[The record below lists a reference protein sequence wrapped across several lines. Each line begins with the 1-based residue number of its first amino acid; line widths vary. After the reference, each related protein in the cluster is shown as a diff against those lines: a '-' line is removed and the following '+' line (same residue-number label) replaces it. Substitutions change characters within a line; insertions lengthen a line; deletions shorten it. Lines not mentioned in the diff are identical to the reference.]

1 MPMGLTNAPAT
12 YQRLMEECLGDL
24 HLRICRIYLDDIII
38 FAKSFDEHQQ
48 RLEMVLQRLQECGI
62 KLSPS
67 KCAFCMKR
75 VKYVGHVVSEHGIEP
90 DDDKICKVQEWPTPT
105 KQEEVRKFL
114 GFVGYYR
121 KFIRDFSK
129 IARPLTDLIP
139 STTRSKT
146 TSKKTTKLPAWTWG
160 PAQEE
165 AFQTLKA
172 RLTSPPVL
180 AYPDFTFPFEV
191 HTDASSLGL
200 GAVLYQTENG
210 QQHVIA
216 YASRGLS
223 KSERNYPAHKLEFL
237 ALKWA
242 VTEKFHDYL
251 HSKRFTVVTDNN
263 PLTYVLTTAKLDA
276 TGHRWVA
283 ALAAFDFDVIYR
295 PGRNNIDGD
304 TLSRLPGLQ
313 QLNLSTDSVKSICQV
328 QQVHVPYVETLSM
341 NPEVLEPLHP
351 AHSIQTLDIH
361 SAQHEDPIISDW
373 IYFVYSQR
381 MPRSHELPSC
391 PDSTIFRKN
400 FDKFKLKDDLLYR
413 VITIDNDRLDQLVI
427 PPSLVTTVLQYAHD
441 RMGHPGRDKTSSFI
455 RDRFFW
461 PGMSYD
467 IDNWIKGCKPCL
479 LRKTPT
485 TDRAPLVSITTT
497 EPLELV
503 CMDFLQLETSKGGYP
518 YILVI
523 TDHFTK
529 YALAIPTRNTTART
543 TAEAFFNN
551 FIVHYGFPKRIH
563 SDQGPNFESK
573 LIKELC
579 TITGMEKSRTT
590 PYHPMCNGVTER
602 FNRTLLGMLGT
613 LTKEQK
619 SDWKKYLGPLVHAYN
634 SMRQDTTGQTPY
646 FLMFGRQPRLPI
658 DIAFGLRNNSS
669 QRQSMSSY
677 VSKMR
682 DRLQK
687 SYELAT
693 KATQKAQ
700 QRQKSHYDLRSR
712 GGKVEVDDLVLV
724 KIVAFD
730 GKHKLA
736 NKWEEE
742 PYRVLRQPNPD
753 VPVYEVQRE
762 SGEGRKRILHRNLLL
777 PLGHLNDLQS
787 LVPKPTPTPRKRKK
801 VSTGVQKDTSSLHV
815 DEPVPDTGRYDS
827 SSDESDSEI
836 LVLRPRQK
844 QQTQL
849 TTEEYHRD
857 HLGDDQ
863 RDTSGQAQETARDAS
878 DTTRDSVDVSSP
890 DTESST
896 PTSMTDTSQ
905 DVNTHDENDG
915 DDVHDDGDDDDGD
928 RDEDASTQEQPVD
941 DTRPE
946 RLDTGGRPVPARR
959 SSRQRQAP
967 PWMRDGQFV
976 MNMMCRAMM
985 DAYSYKE

>member
-1 MPMGLTNAPAT
+1 
-12 YQRLMEECLGDL
+12 
-24 HLRICRIYLDDIII
+24 
-38 FAKSFDEHQQ
+38 
-48 RLEMVLQRLQECGI
+48 
-62 KLSPS
+62 
-67 KCAFCMKR
+67 MKR

-90 DDDKICKVQEWPTPT
+90 DDDKISKVQEWPTPT

-180 AYPDFTFPFEV
+180 AYPDFTLPFEV

-242 VTEKFHDYL
+242 VTETFHDYL
-251 HSKRFTVVTDNN
+251 HCKRFTVVTDNN
-263 PLTYVLTTAKLDA
+263 PLTYVLTTARLDA

-351 AHSIQTLDIH
+351 AHNIQTLDIH
-361 SAQHEDPIISDW
+361 SAQHDDPIISDW
-373 IYFVYSQR
+373 IYFVNSRQ

-391 PDSTIFRKN
+391 PESTIFRKN
-400 FDKFKLKDDLLYR
+400 FEKFKLKDDILYR
-413 VITIDNDRLDQLVI
+413 EITIDNDRLDQLVI

-441 RMGHPGRDKTSSFI
+441 RMGHPCRDKTSSFI

-467 IDNWIKGCKPCL
+467 VDNWVKGCKRCL

-543 TAEAFFNN
+543 TAETFFNN

-602 FNRTLLGMLGT
+602 FNRTLLGKLGT

-619 SDWKKYLGPLVHAYN
+619 SDWKKFLGPLVHAYN

-712 GGKVEVDDLVLV
+712 GGKVEVGDLVLV

-762 SGEGRKRILHRNLLL
+762 SGEGRKRVLHRNLLL
-777 PLGHLNDLQS
+777 PIGHLNDLQS
-787 LVPKPTPTPRKRKK
+787 FVPKPTPAPRRKKK
-801 VSTGVQKDTSSLHV
+801 VSTGVKKDSTSVHL

-827 SSDESDSEI
+827 SSDESDTDVI
-836 LVLRPRQK
+836 LVRPRQK

-849 TTEEYHRD
+849 TTEDHRD

-863 RDTSGQAQETARDAS
+863 RDTSGQAEETVRDAS
-878 DTTRDSVDVSSP
+878 NTMADSVDVSSP
-890 DTESST
+890 DAENST
-896 PTSMTDTSQ
+896 PTVNDSSQ
-905 DVNTHDENDG
+905 DVDTHDDADG
-915 DDVHDDGDDDDGD
+915 DDVHDDGDDDEDGD
-928 RDEDASTQEQPVD
+928 RDTDRDDSHGSTQEQSVD
-941 DTRPE
+941 TPQLE
-946 RLDTGGRPVPARR
+946 RSESQHRPVPARR
-959 SSRQRQAP
+959 PTRERQP
-967 PWMRDGQFV
+967 PLWMRDGQFL
-976 MNMMCRAMM
+976 MNMLCRAMM
-985 DAYSYKE
+985 EAAPNKE